1 MKGLIQYCTLLIILM
16 ISAASAADLSDN
28 ELWQALQSPDHFALM
43 RHARAPG
50 FGDPAGFNIKDCATQ
65 RNLGDEG
72 KQQASR
78 MGAALAANGIRS
90 ALIYSSQWCRCQD
103 TGKGLGAGAVKAESL
118 LDPMPKDRPG
128 QEKQSKE
135 LLSWIQQLSLRE
147 PTLIITHQIN
157 ITRLVESFASPG
169 QMLVVERQTD
179 GSLKM
184 LGILTI
190 N

>member
-1 MKGLIQYCTLLIILM
+1 MQGLIQYGTLLIILM
-16 ISAASAADLSDN
+16 TSATSYADLSDN

-50 FGDPAGFNIKDCATQ
+50 FGDPAGFDIKDCATQ
-65 RNLGDEG
+65 RNLGEDG

-78 MGAALAANGIRS
+78 MGTTLAANGIRS

-103 TGKGLGAGAVKAESL
+103 TGKGLGAGAVKVENL
-118 LDPMPKDRPG
+118 LDPMPRDRPG
-128 QEKQSKE
+128 QEKQTLE
-135 LLSWIQQLSLRE
+135 LKSWIQRLSLRE

-169 QMLVVERQTD
+169 QLLVVERMTD
-179 GSLKM
+179 GSLNM